1 MEIEPDKK
9 DPEGI
14 PEDDE
19 TQQELN
25 TKTTDSKQTCD
36 TSPDEEI
43 NVNLKNELFDCNYCA
58 ASYNSESRL
67 IKHLRWHHGQK
78 KIF

>member
-67 IKHLRWHHGQK
+67 IKHIRQHHGQK
-78 KIF
+78 KRF